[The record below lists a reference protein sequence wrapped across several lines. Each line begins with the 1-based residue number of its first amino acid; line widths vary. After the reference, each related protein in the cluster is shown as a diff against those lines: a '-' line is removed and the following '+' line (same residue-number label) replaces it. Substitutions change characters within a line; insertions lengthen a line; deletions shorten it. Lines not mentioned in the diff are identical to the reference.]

1 LPSSRPSDGAGLR
14 PILLTVRGRELHSYP
29 VLLYLGSVGG
39 TIAAAAAAPDRL
51 AARVAFATTVL
62 IVPALVGSR
71 LLYVLT
77 HLGAYRGRWGLAVR
91 RSAGGGAMYGGLI
104 LALPLSIPLLR
115 VLEVPFGVYWDAALF
130 TLLIGMAFTRV
141 GCLLHGC
148 CRGTDR
154 VPTSVLEAALACVL
168 LATAVALRGEG
179 PFPGAL
185 FASALA
191 TYATGRFALDFTRAD
206 RRRFGLTVAQA
217 ASVCAVLAV
226 VPVVLTVWISKGS

>member
-1 LPSSRPSDGAGLR
+1 MRSPRSSDAGVGLR
-14 PILLTVRGRELHSYP
+14 PVLVTFRGHALHSHP
-29 VLLYLGSVGG
+29 FFLYLGSVAG
-39 TIAAAAAAPDRL
+39 TYAAALAAPAALAVRVAAA
-51 AARVAFATTVL
+51 TTLL

-71 LLYVLT
+71 LLYVAT
-77 HLGAYRGRWGLAVR
+77 HLDAYLDRWELALR

-115 VLEVPFGVYWDAALF
+115 VLEIPFGLYWDAALF

-168 LATAVALRGEG
+168 LAVAVALHGKA
-179 PFPGAL
+179 PFAGAL
-185 FASALA
+185 FVSALA
-191 TYATGRFALDFTRAD
+191 AYATGRFALDFTRAD

-217 ASVCAVLAV
+217 TSVCAVLAV
-226 VPVVLTVWISKGS
+226 VPVVLTVWIK

>member
-1 LPSSRPSDGAGLR
+1 MRSSRSSDGLAHPGLR
-14 PILLTVRGRELHSYP
+14 PVLVTSRGHALHSYP
-29 VLLYLGSVGG
+29 FFLYLGGVAG
-39 TIAAAAAAPDRL
+39 TYAAAAAAPAGL
-51 AARVAFATTVL
+51 GSRVAVATTLL

-71 LLYVLT
+71 LLYVAT
-77 HLGAYRGRWGLAVR
+77 HLDAYRGRWRLAAR

-115 VLEVPFGVYWDAALF
+115 ALEIPFGVYWDAAVF

-141 GCLLHGC
+141 GCLLNGC

-168 LATAVALRGEG
+168 LAAAVALHGKA
-179 PFPGAL
+179 PFAGAL
-185 FASALA
+185 FVSALGA
-191 TYATGRFALDFTRAD
+191 YATGRFALDFTRAD

-217 ASVCAVLAV
+217 TSVCAVLAV
-226 VPVVLTVWISKGS
+226 VPVALTVWIK